1 MARTARTVTALVASG
16 TLAAGVGL
24 AGAPAAA
31 ADGAGTPL
39 PASTAVQSSAWPE
52 YSKGQMGWDVAVAK
66 YLLWE
71 QGYFEPY
78 KVVDHV
84 LDDRALDSLMDYQQ
98 DTDLK
103 VTGVLDA
110 RSWEFLV
117 EDAGPVQQGDES
129 YAVSAV
135 QTALQQKHG
144 YDLAEDGFSTDT
156 PGRGAFGTA
165 THDAVT
171 DFQQEVGL
179 DADGVV
185 DAATFQA
192 LVAA

>member
-1 MARTARTVTALVASG
+1 MARTARTITALLASG
-16 TLAAGVGL
+16 TLAVGVGL
-24 AGAPAAA
+24 AGAPAVA
-31 ADGAGTPL
+31 ADGVDTSPL
-39 PASTAVQSSAWPE
+39 ASTASQDSAWPE
-52 YSKGQMGWDVAVAK
+52 YWQGQMGWDVAVAK

-84 LDDRALDSLMDYQQ
+84 LDERALDALMDYQQ

-117 EDAGPVQQGDES
+117 EAAGPVQQGDES

-144 YDLAEDGFSTDT
+144 YDLAADGFSTDT
-156 PGRGAFGTA
+156 PGQGTFGTA

-171 DFQQEVGL
+171 DFQQDVGL

-192 LVAA
+192 LVSE